1 MLRFAFLRHIFHFAA
16 APAALAIFALTVHAQ
31 VHERAPAKPVIRT
44 VTAFVNLDRA
54 EYQAQIADAF
64 KTLHLAQTVLESRGY
79 VVESLRVATQP
90 FPEYSRDL
98 PAGQT
103 LAFFQQLDALAAKDH
118 LQICVG
124 PAMYHLRDSE
134 SQAEMLGN
142 ILLNTKNL
150 SGSVMV
156 ADRDGLH
163 GNAARAAANIIRK
176 LSEGTPNGQG
186 AMRFAALAMVAPLT
200 PTFPSAYVDGFAHQF
215 AIALQSADLVA
226 NIVNSAPDNAAAKQR
241 ITDALAAEAYE
252 LDGYAGRVDSETGW
266 AYAGIDLSPASAKD
280 ASMGDAL
287 EGLSGHQ
294 AGSKEAVTAA
304 QIITSAIRGVSLRQV
319 GFGAV
324 PLTVLEDRRLA
335 QRWSEGRMS
344 VDTLMDYAASGSTGL
359 DAVPLP
365 GDITNSQL
373 EVIIVNAASF
383 AYRSHKPLVIR
394 LVPVSGKTA
403 GDRTEF
409 DDPALVNVTLQPYR
423 FSTTPARPTP

>member
-1 MLRFAFLRHIFHFAA
+1 
-16 APAALAIFALTVHAQ
+16 
-31 VHERAPAKPVIRT
+31 
-44 VTAFVNLDRA
+44 
-54 EYQAQIADAF
+54 
-64 KTLHLAQTVLESRGY
+64 
-79 VVESLRVATQP
+79 
-90 FPEYSRDL
+90 
-98 PAGQT
+98 
-103 LAFFQQLDALAAKDH
+103 
-118 LQICVG
+118 
-124 PAMYHLRDSE
+124 
-134 SQAEMLGN
+134 
-142 ILLNTKNL
+142 
-150 SGSVMV
+150 
-156 ADRDGLH
+156 
-163 GNAARAAANIIRK
+163 
-176 LSEGTPNGQG
+176 
-186 AMRFAALAMVAPLT
+186 MRFAALAMVAPLT

-226 NIVNSAPDNAAAKQR
+226 STVNGAPDNAAAKQR

-266 AYAGIDLSPASAKD
+266 AYAGVDLSPASAKD
-280 ASMGDAL
+280 ASIGDAL

-294 AGSKEAVTAA
+294 AGSREAVAA
-304 QIITSAIRGVSLRQV
+304 ASIITSAIRGVSLRQI
-319 GFGAV
+319 GFGGV

-335 QRWSEGRMS
+335 QRWSEGRIS
-344 VDTLMDYAASGSTGL
+344 VDTLMDYAAAGSTGL

-423 FSTTPARPTP
+423 FSTTPARTTP